1 MNQINQLKHNS
12 AHYFEGTCAVNFFNC
27 LILIIIDGIIGYQR
41 RVSWKIILM
50 NMSRENGGG
59 S

>member
-27 LILIIIDGIIGYQR
+27 LILILLSMELLDIKGEFRG
-41 RVSWKIILM
+41 KLF
-50 NMSRENGGG
+50 
-59 S
+59 